1 MDDAGKLG
9 RFGIVAS
16 LFCLDDGP
24 SLPTKQN
31 EEFRPFIRRLPE
43 FKFWHSATKGVVI
56 AMICTFFEAFNVPVF
71 WPILVMYFIMLFCIT
86 MKRQIKH
93 MVKYRYL
100 PFTHGKRTYRGKE
113 DTGKTFAT
121 CVVMYLH
128 NLPCLLSH
136 RLNFLPSGYQQL
148 QVMRFA
154 VEEINNSTSLLPN
167 VSLGYEIFDHCSRT
181 QNFPTVF
188 DLLSTNGSVPVR
200 NTIREYH
207 PKVISVTG
215 PFGSTTTITIA
226 PLLMFLFLV
235 SQVTYGATST
245 QLSDKIKFPS
255 FFRTIP
261 SDKHQVDLI
270 VRLLQMFKWNWVAF
284 LGGDSDYSR
293 DALQFFSEEIPSANI
308 CLAYHG
314 MIARTPPEIDQMID
328 VIDRLK
334 IGVIVLFA
342 QQNDVTLFIQQAVK
356 RNVRNKV
363 LIASEAWSLNHQLLS
378 SSGIDSIGTIIGIT
392 IQGLGTLPGFKEFVY
407 RTMTR
412 RKTQTCPSEQRVSPM
427 ETCNQL
433 CPQCSGV
440 TPQDIINEDPTY
452 RFSIYSAVYAIAH
465 SLHQALQCSVNGC
478 SGSGPVYPY
487 MVFEKLKKVSFTLYG
502 HTIEFDEC
510 GDPSPYYEIVVW
522 DKTSPEFFKK
532 IGSYSPQTQPE
543 FILNKSLIHWHT
555 NGVVPVSVCSPECPV
570 GYKKNQV
577 GHHEC
582 CFECEACPNGTY
594 VNYTDTC
601 NKCEVDEW
609 AEEGSS
615 NCQKRILV
623 YLDYTELLS
632 IGLMLSASFL
642 ITISGAVAIVF
653 ACNFNTPVVKSAGG
667 KMCFFMLGCLS
678 VSCCS
683 VFFYLGIP
691 GREKCLLRNPV
702 FAVFYTACLSC
713 LAVHSFQIVCI
724 FKMAAKLPKA
734 YDFWVKHNGQWLTIM
749 SCVGIQVILCA
760 IWIGVEGPQP
770 FNNTAAYED
779 QIIFDCSMGN
789 EVAFNVVI
797 IFVGFLSIACFIF
810 SYMGT
815 DLPKNYNEAK
825 SITFSLLIFFLSW
838 ISFLTAYM
846 VYKGKYIQAIN
857 AISVLSSLYGI
868 VFGYFIPKCYII
880 LYKPEKNTP
889 AHFQTCIQNYT
900 QRISSM

>member
-1 MDDAGKLG
+1 MQGSDFFFVLLGLYFLRINSTLCCEDSDFKLQG
-9 RFGIVAS
+9 DYILGG
-16 LFCLDDGP
+16 LF
-24 SLPTKQN
+24 
-31 EEFRPFIRRLPE
+31 
-43 FKFWHSATKGVVI
+43 
-56 AMICTFFEAFNVPVF
+56 
-71 WPILVMYFIMLFCIT
+71 
-86 MKRQIKH
+86 QIH
-93 MVKYRYL
+93 FAL
-100 PFTHGKRTYRGKE
+100 NE
-113 DTGKTFAT
+113 DTPSIHPEDLQ
-121 CVVMYLH
+121 C
-128 NLPCLLSH
+128 S

-167 VSLGYEIFDHCSRT
+167 VSLGYEIFDYCSRT
-181 QNFPTVF
+181 QNFPAVF

-207 PKVISVTG
+207 PKIISVTG
-215 PFGSTTTITIA
+215 PFGSTKTITIA
-226 PLLMFLFLV
+226 PLLMSSFV
-235 SQVTYGATST
+235 PMVTYGATST

-255 FFRTIP
+255 FFRTVP
-261 SDKHQVDLI
+261 SDKHQVGLI
-270 VRLLQMFKWNWVAF
+270 VRLLRMFKWNWVAF
-284 LGGDSDYSR
+284 IGGDSDYSR

-308 CLAYHG
+308 CLAYQG
-314 MIARTPPEIDQMID
+314 TVTRTAPEIDEMID
-328 VIDRLK
+328 VIDDLQ

-342 QQNDVTLFIQQAVK
+342 EQSDVTLFIQQAVK

-363 LIASEAWSLNHQLLS
+363 WIASEAWSLNQQLLS
-378 SSGIDSIGTIIGIT
+378 SAGIDSIGTVIGIT
-392 IQGLGTLPGFKEFVY
+392 IQGLGTLPGFKEFVS

-452 RFSIYSAVYAIAH
+452 SFSIYSAVYAIAH

-502 HTIEFDEC
+502 HTIEFDEY

-522 DKTSPEFFKK
+522 DKTSPELFKK

-555 NGVVPVSVCSPECPV
+555 NGVVPVSVCSPECPL
-570 GYKKNQV
+570 GYKKSQV

-594 VNYTDTC
+594 VNYTADPSTC

-615 NCQKRILV
+615 YCQKRILV

-642 ITISGAVAIVF
+642 ISISAAVAIVF
-653 ACNFNTPVVKSAGG
+653 ACSFNTPVVKSAGG
-667 KMCFFMLGCLS
+667 KMCFFMLGCLT

-702 FAVFYTACLSC
+702 FVVFYTACLSC
-713 LAVHSFQIVCI
+713 LAVRSFQIVCI

-770 FNNTAAYED
+770 LNNTATYED
-779 QIIFDCSMGN
+779 QIIFHCSMGN
-789 EVAFNVVI
+789 EVAFNIVI
-797 IFVGFLSIACFIF
+797 MFVGFLSIACFIF

-846 VYKGKYIQAIN
+846 VHKGKYIQAIN
-857 AISVLSSLYGI
+857 AISVLASLYGI

-880 LYKPEKNTP
+880 LYKPEKNTT